1 MTESKERSRP
11 KDSGDLQSALAAL
24 LGAAVPVAQAQG
36 ADIFWEEL
44 RLDEALLAQ
53 SLGALAEGEP
63 ARASALE
70 ALARELPRQVTLRRH
85 RTEPVRLSI
94 SGREVCFSRP
104 ALAEAL
110 GVLGAHLLPTRR
122 RARDVAR
129 GIAREMVF
137 LGARSPADPWPDSPL
152 QRVWDCLY
160 SRAGNSPDLYRE
172 TRPGGQVKGSSAWE
186 LLAGDPAFLPEV
198 QTESDL
204 RRFQERLRQDPLDGA
219 MVTLL
224 RHFFSQ
230 RATVGPRDTAR
241 WALGSRHPWFGW
253 KQAHEILA
261 RSFERFGR
269 EDFWAPRLAVFVPDP
284 RINPDEASVR
294 RALNERAARRL
305 CAGLQRALAPDLR
318 GKVSESSLQ
327 ALAFLALDYYFDH
340 PDFDLENRARPPART
355 LATFLSH
362 AVSVLATDWAGRS
375 PPPLRNQNLAAAFEA
390 LGDPAPDVLALS
402 DADREELFSLLLAHT
417 RAEADLATY
426 QPEPHLLLV
435 FSSGE
440 SPLPLPGE
448 RVLDDFALS
457 QLRAP
462 QHMRH
467 LREHPE
473 LAEKL
478 VVFFCLTV
486 RHLQDTG
493 CLPDLAPEAWR
504 DRWLLGLWGDCART
518 VRCRLYENPSLGAVR
533 TEVRFFGQDQSRA
546 SGPEEERGG
555 GEELVRRLISRVQP
569 DARENALRALSK
581 FLMVLAERRRRPG
594 TSRLKL
600 AGQALEVFRE
610 TARTGVRGA
619 LVDATTT
626 IELLVDQSIDAAQYL
641 LQRAERLIGRK
652 S

>member
-1 MTESKERSRP
+1 MTGPKTRSP
-11 KDSGDLQSALAAL
+11 QDASDPQNVLAAL
-24 LGAAVPVAQAQG
+24 LGAAVPVAQSPE
-36 ADIFWEEL
+36 ADIFWEDL
-44 RLDEALLAQ
+44 RLDETLLAR
-53 SLGALAEGEP
+53 SLDALAAGEP
-63 ARASALE
+63 ARKSALE

-85 RTEPVRLSI
+85 RTEPVQLSF
-94 SGREVCFSRP
+94 SGRKMRFSRP
-104 ALAEAL
+104 ALGEAL

-122 RARDVAR
+122 RAREVAR

-137 LGARSPADPWPDSPL
+137 LGARPPADPWPESPL
-152 QRVWDCLY
+152 QRVLDCLV
-160 SRAGNSPDLYRE
+160 SRPGNSPELYRE
-172 TRPGGQVKGSSAWE
+172 TRPDGAVKGFSAWE

-198 QTESDL
+198 RTEGDL

-224 RHFFSQ
+224 RHFFSR

-253 KQAHEILA
+253 KQAREILA
-261 RSFERFGR
+261 RCFERFGR
-269 EDFWAPRLAVFVPDP
+269 EDFWAPRLAVFAPDP
-284 RINPDEASVR
+284 RVHPDEASVR
-294 RALNERAARRL
+294 KALNERAARRL
-305 CAGLQRALAPDLR
+305 AAGLLGALGPNLR
-318 GKVSESSLQ
+318 NKVSESSAL
-327 ALAFLALDYYFDH
+327 ALAFMALDYHFDH

-355 LATFLSH
+355 LATFLGH

-402 DADREELFSLLLAHT
+402 ETDREELFSLLLAHT
-417 RAEADLATY
+417 RTEADQATY

-435 FSSGE
+435 FSSSE
-440 SPLPLPGE
+440 PPLPLPGE
-448 RVLDDFALS
+448 RVLDDFTLS

-478 VVFFCLTV
+478 AVFFCLTV

-493 CLPDLAPEAWR
+493 HLPDLAPEAWR

-533 TEVRFFGQDQSRA
+533 TEVRFFGQDQARA
-546 SGPEEERGG
+546 VSSEEERGG
-555 GEELVRRLISRVQP
+555 GEELLRRVIARIQP
-569 DARENALRALSK
+569 DARENAERALSK
-581 FLMVLAERRRRPG
+581 FLMVLAERRREPG
-594 TSRLKL
+594 ASRLKL
-600 AGQALEVFRE
+600 AGQTLEVFRE
-610 TARTGVRGA
+610 TARTGLRGA
-619 LVDATTT
+619 LVDAATT
-626 IELLVDQSIDAAQYL
+626 IELVVDQSIDAAQYVL
-641 LQRAERLIGRK
+641 KGAERLAGRK